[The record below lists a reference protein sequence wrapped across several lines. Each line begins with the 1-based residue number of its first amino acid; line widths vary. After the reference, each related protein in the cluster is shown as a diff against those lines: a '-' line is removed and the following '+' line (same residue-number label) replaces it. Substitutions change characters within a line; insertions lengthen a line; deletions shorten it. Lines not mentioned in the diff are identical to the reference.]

1 MDANEEK
8 HMSKRVRLGISLSLG
23 LMGLML
29 GPAIAPAQDK
39 EVIIGLQ
46 CDRTG
51 ATQIVGT
58 TLCPAYHDY
67 IALVNS
73 KGGIEGYKIKV
84 IEIDNEYKVPPAMES
99 HERFKMEGAII
110 DGVYG
115 TPQIAALNKKLE
127 EDKILGTSPGFGTAA
142 AADGKKYPYT
152 FPIAASY
159 WSQGAAAVK
168 YAKDKLGG
176 SLKGKKIAYL
186 YYDNP
191 AGKEPI
197 AVLEDLAVS
206 EGYELRTFAVPA
218 PGVEMAAQ
226 VLDITGRFKPD
237 YVITHLFGRSPSVS
251 IKELKGKGFP
261 LSKVVAL
268 VWGAAEAD
276 INAACGF
283 GAAEGYS
290 GMQFAGVGH
299 EYPVITEINAMYKA
313 QGKEPPKEQANSVIY
328 NRGVFQAAVHL
339 EAIRN
344 AIKAK
349 GGGKPTGEDVK
360 KGMEQIKDFTLGGL
374 VPPLNITPEDHEG
387 GGWVQIWTI
396 KGGKFEKATEWFQA
410 YRDVVKKHITAIN

>member
-1 MDANEEK
+1 
-8 HMSKRVRLGISLSLG
+8 MSKRNTRCLYAAFVAGTLTVAVS
-23 LMGLML
+23 
-29 GPAIAPAQDK
+29 AAQAQDK
-39 EVIIGLQ
+39 EVVIGLQ

-67 IALVNS
+67 VALVNS
-73 KGGIEGYKIKV
+73 KGGIEGYKVKV
-84 IEIDNEYKVPPAMES
+84 LEIDHEYKVPPGMEA
-99 HERFKMEGAII
+99 HERFKMEGAVI

-115 TPQIAALNKKLE
+115 TPHIAALNRKLE

-142 AADGKKYPYT
+142 AADGKRYPYT

-168 YAKDKLGG
+168 FAKDKLGG
-176 SLKGKKIAYL
+176 SLKGKKIAYV

-197 AVLEDLAVS
+197 AVIEDLANI
-206 EGYELRTFAVPA
+206 EGFELKTFAVPA

-237 YVITHLFGRSPSVS
+237 FVIAHLFGRSPSVS
-251 IKELKGKGFP
+251 IKEFKGKGYP
-261 LSKVVAL
+261 LSKVVSL

-276 INAACGF
+276 INAAGGF
-283 GAAEGYS
+283 AVAEGYS
-290 GMQFAGVGH
+290 CMQFAGVGND
-299 EYPVITEINAMYKA
+299 YPVIREINAMYKA

-344 AIKAK
+344 AIKTK

-360 KGMEQIKDFTLGGL
+360 KGMEQIKDFTLDGL

-396 KGGKFEKATEWFQA
+396 KGGKFEKATDWFQA
-410 YRDVVKKHITAIN
+410 YRDVIKKHLAAIN